1 MKEFSFNQ
9 FQTPAFE
16 HAMYANHPTEA
27 EYPAISSWWRLS
39 ATAGQQQPSAT
50 ATAAGCGTTAEQQTT
65 ILSPYPAHVE
75 DSNSEPCWSAVG
87 AAAATAAGPTAATA
101 AGPTAVTAAG
111 PTAATAVEPAAAT
124 AAGAAATTAAE
135 PTATQPGGTTD
146 VCHCHA
152 CAGAILPTAAADAT
166 AG

>member
-16 HAMYANHPTEA
+16 HAMHANHPTEA

-39 ATAGQQQPSAT
+39 ATAGQQQPYAT

-65 ILSPYPAHVE
+65 ILSPYPAHVD

-87 AAAATAAGPTAATA
+87 AAAA
-101 AGPTAVTAAG
+101 TAAG

-146 VCHCHA
+146 VGHCHA

>member
-16 HAMYANHPTEA
+16 HAMHANHPTEA

-65 ILSPYPAHVE
+65 ILSPYPAHVD

-87 AAAATAAGPTAATA
+87 A
-101 AGPTAVTAAG
+101 
-111 PTAATAVEPAAAT
+111 AAAT

-146 VCHCHA
+146 VGHCHA